1 MALLDR
7 QFDAFRAV
15 MMTGGMTAAAEV
27 MRVTQPA
34 VSRLIS
40 DLEYN
45 LKLRLFERRGNQIN
59 PTPEATALMAEVER
73 SYLGL
78 EHVKAFARDLRL
90 ARAGS
95 LRIAAL
101 PALALGFLPFLV
113 ARFRES
119 RPGLSVLLDG
129 IPSHLVLDR
138 VAGGQFDLG
147 FAAVPA
153 ERPSLSFSP
162 VPSPI
167 VAVTPLGN
175 LLAKRKVIRPRDLA
189 DQDVILLGRG
199 SHLRHSVEAALA
211 GVPYRA
217 AVETPLSTIAC
228 ALAVEGVGIALVDAF
243 TARRFIGRGVV
254 VLPDLRP

>member
-27 MRVTQPA
+27 MRITQPA

-95 LRIAAL
+95 LRIARCRRS
-101 PALALGFLPFLV
+101 LGFLPFLV

-119 RPGLSVLLDG
+119 RPACRCCSTAFRLTSSWTAWRVGSSTLLC
-129 IPSHLVLDR
+129 
-138 VAGGQFDLG
+138 
-147 FAAVPA
+147 
-153 ERPSLSFSP
+153 
-162 VPSPI
+162 
-167 VAVTPLGN
+167 
-175 LLAKRKVIRPRDLA
+175 
-189 DQDVILLGRG
+189 RG
-199 SHLRHSVEAALA
+199 S
-211 GVPYRA
+211 GRA
-217 AVETPLSTIAC
+217 PL
-228 ALAVEGVGIALVDAF
+228 
-243 TARRFIGRGVV
+243 VV
-254 VLPDLRP
+254 VLARALANRRGNALGQPPRKKKGDPAARPC